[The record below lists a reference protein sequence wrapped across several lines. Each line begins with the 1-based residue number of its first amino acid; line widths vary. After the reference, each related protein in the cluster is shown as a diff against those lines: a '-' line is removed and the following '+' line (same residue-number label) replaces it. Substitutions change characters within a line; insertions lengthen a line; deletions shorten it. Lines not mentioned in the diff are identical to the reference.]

1 MEISK
6 VYRRFIPQLLHMIV
20 LPLFFFSFIL
30 IYRPFDA
37 ESLIGSEWFGVHLT
51 ILSCI
56 ILVSTIVTRLLYY
69 FIPMRLNYVLYVFWC
84 FAVISRAIFARNRH
98 HILKYLLLRL
108 KWPSL
113 PLSFPM
119 PYLPCLS
126 GFMNTILSPA
136 IRMTIQMQ
144 E

>member
-30 IYRPFDA
+30 IYRPFDV

-69 FIPMRLNYVLYVFWC
+69 FIPMRLN
-84 FAVISRAIFARNRH
+84 
-98 HILKYLLLRL
+98 
-108 KWPSL
+108 
-113 PLSFPM
+113 
-119 PYLPCLS
+119 
-126 GFMNTILSPA
+126 
-136 IRMTIQMQ
+136 
-144 E
+144 